1 MELPTVDMTQIQSIR
16 NQKNEI
22 EAQMA
27 QIEEQLMKVRKEK
40 EARTVNEDLAQAQEL
55 APADRYLSN
64 QINDRRAVLE
74 TQG

>member
-1 MELPTVDMTQIQSIR
+1 MQLPSVDMSKIQDIR

-40 EARTVNEDLAQAQEL
+40 ETRSMNQDLAENGEMS
-55 APADRYLSN
+55 PADRYLN
-64 QINDRRAVLE
+64 N
-74 TQG
+74 